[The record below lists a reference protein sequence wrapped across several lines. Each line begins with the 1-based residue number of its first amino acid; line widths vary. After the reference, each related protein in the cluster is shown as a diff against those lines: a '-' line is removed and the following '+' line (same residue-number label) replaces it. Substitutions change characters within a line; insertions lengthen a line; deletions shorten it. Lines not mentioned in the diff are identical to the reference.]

1 MEETLIIKYQRVDI
15 LRGKDLV
22 LRDVDLQ
29 VHPGEF
35 VYLTGIV
42 GSGKT
47 SLLKTF
53 YGELDVASGTAEV
66 LGRDMTHIR
75 RRQLPALRRQLGIV
89 FQDFQLLMDHTVH
102 DNLNFVLRATG
113 WKNKAEREA
122 RILEVTQRVGLE
134 DKLEKMPYE
143 LSGGEQQRICIA
155 RAILN
160 TPRLI
165 LADEAT
171 GNQDAESGNQ
181 TVAILHELAK
191 EGTAV
196 VMVTHN
202 NHLIQQFPATVY
214 ECTQQRLLSVETSP
228 ANAIVP
234 SSLAAEIS
242 LSATDD
248 IPLATISSEEDT
260 QP

>member
-1 MEETLIIKYQRVDI
+1 MEETLIINYQRVDI

-53 YGELDVASGTAEV
+53 YGELDIASGIAEV

-75 RRQLPALRRQLGIV
+75 RRQLPALRRQLGVV
-89 FQDFQLLMDHTVH
+89 FQDFKLLMDRTVH
-102 DNLNFVLRATG
+102 DNLDFVLRATA
-113 WKNKAEREA
+113 WKNKAERET
-122 RILEVTQRVGLE
+122 RILEVMKRVGLE
-134 DKLEKMPYE
+134 EKLNKMPYE

-202 NHLIQQFPATVY
+202 NHLIQQFPATCY
-214 ECTQQRLLSVETSP
+214 ECTQQRLLRVESP
-228 ANAIVP
+228 DAEDAVP
-234 SSLAAEIS
+234 FSIPARATHSAA
-242 LSATDD
+242 DD
-248 IPLATISSEEDT
+248 IPLATISPEEE
-260 QP
+260 P